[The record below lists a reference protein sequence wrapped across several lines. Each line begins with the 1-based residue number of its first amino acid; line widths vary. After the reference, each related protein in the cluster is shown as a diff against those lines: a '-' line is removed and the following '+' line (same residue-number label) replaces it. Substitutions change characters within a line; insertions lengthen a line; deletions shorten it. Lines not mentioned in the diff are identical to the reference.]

1 MRDDAKKR
9 GQLIRH
15 LEDALALADEIEDGG
30 WVADRFR
37 RRCFDPAR
45 RAPSGAH
52 APITGQSESWMP
64 ENGTFRDASAG
75 FPWGRL
81 LRPRTSS
88 ANQEAELRPE
98 ISSPPG
104 PLPSEMV
111 GHGGH
116 LGQAEPGLSLIEV
129 TQHAASQR
137 ATSDQVCSKV
147 VAPKKSPRCVQ
158 ATISVRI

>member
-129 TQHAASQR
+129 TQHAASR
-137 ATSDQVCSKV
+137 GSVSSILARENSS
-147 VAPKKSPRCVQ
+147 AAHSPDV
-158 ATISVRI
+158 